1 MSPPPPAST
10 IGESVE
16 TTLASI
22 KATSASLS
30 ATMKQSAKTAQTAEQ
45 TLADLRSTLARWDAA
60 KKRFSDAL
68 DSAARRLCESLG
80 EAIELPNGP
89 PAGVTAHGWQHA
101 ERQDWSAP
109 AMVTECSAIAR
120 PDMTMANT
128 EIAAHEYCD
137 SPAVLRSKVRA
148 LAEMIRSARRPV
160 VYTGAGI
167 STAAGVP
174 DYATKAGSKSVA
186 CPSPDK
192 LVEGADPFQAG
203 AAIYCQPT
211 YSHRAIVSLYRQ
223 GHVHEWVQQNHDG
236 LAQRAGMPQEAVN
249 AIHGEWF
256 DPSNPVVPMTGS
268 LRTDNVRRLRATTD
282 STDLVI
288 AMGSSLSGVMADQ
301 IVSGVGKR
309 ALREAEQPEA
319 APSSVTEEGEG
330 EEASEEAGGG
340 EDSKRGTKPTSRTL
354 GVVIINLQQTRL
366 DRAASLRIWAKLDDV
381 LAMLVKELSISVPP
395 MAKCGEQ
402 HGRANTWAGLP
413 YDAATG
419 VRQDDPSL
427 TVGLE
432 AGMVVELK
440 HGNAPMAPAGMSG
453 TVLARAPHHDFYT
466 IDFADGVQRHLGM
479 WMLEAASRGAL
490 ERLPLAN
497 PKAPVEPAAEPAAS
511 KAENAAHRT
520 GGMAGSMVGTK
531 VDKPTK
537 GVDDPAIDDVLPLGP
552 VQM

>member
-1 MSPPPPAST
+1 M
-10 IGESVE
+10 
-16 TTLASI
+16 
-22 KATSASLS
+22 
-30 ATMKQSAKTAQTAEQ
+30 
-45 TLADLRSTLARWDAA
+45 
-60 KKRFSDAL
+60 
-68 DSAARRLCESLG
+68 
-80 EAIELPNGP
+80 
-89 PAGVTAHGWQHA
+89 
-101 ERQDWSAP
+101 
-109 AMVTECSAIAR
+109 
-120 PDMTMANT
+120 
-128 EIAAHEYCD
+128 
-137 SPAVLRSKVRA
+137 
-148 LAEMIRSARRPV
+148 
-160 VYTGAGI
+160 
-167 STAAGVP
+167 
-174 DYATKAGSKSVA
+174 
-186 CPSPDK
+186 
-192 LVEGADPFQAG
+192 
-203 AAIYCQPT
+203 
-211 YSHRAIVSLYRQ
+211 
-223 GHVHEWVQQNHDG
+223 
-236 LAQRAGMPQEAVN
+236 
-249 AIHGEWF
+249 
-256 DPSNPVVPMTGS
+256 
-268 LRTDNVRRLRATTD
+268 
-282 STDLVI
+282 
-288 AMGSSLSGVMADQ
+288 
-301 IVSGVGKR
+301 SGVGKR

-466 IDFADGVQRHLGM
+466 IDFADGGCALHPDPSPSHDPRPALKPKRVCAATRRQGSSLPRPSQAHLCPHPCPLRPPFRSGVQRHLGM